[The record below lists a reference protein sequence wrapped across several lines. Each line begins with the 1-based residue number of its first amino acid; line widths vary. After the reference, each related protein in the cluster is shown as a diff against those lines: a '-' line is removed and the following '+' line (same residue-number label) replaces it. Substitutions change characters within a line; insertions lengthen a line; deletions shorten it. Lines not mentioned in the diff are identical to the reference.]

1 MAHANEASH
10 TATLA
15 DKVRAIPGG
24 EHLEMCYACGTCVST
39 CMIQQKVEPLYNPRR
54 LLRLVMIGMEQEAFE
69 SPTTWLCS
77 ECDLCYPA
85 CPQEI
90 HISGVIGAV
99 KQLAVEAGY
108 TSPLETVTVD
118 EKLCSGCGICVLAC
132 PYEAPH
138 LVDKEIDGEMDRV
151 SEVDATKCMGCG
163 TCVAACPLS
172 AIARPGVS
180 NEEVTA
186 QIPTAVAAAN
196 GAPRLVTFVCDWCLR
211 ADADVSLLE
220 SYPNNVTVIHIPCSG
235 RIDPQMALLALR
247 SGIDGVLVC
256 GCAPGE
262 CHYKRGT
269 DVSSCKI
276 GLLGRML
283 DQMSAGAPAGI
294 ERQPGTERPV
304 DSGHRTLPHA
314 HADAGPQPTQ
324 RRTTWGVGRP
334 ATIGNGRVR
343 FVQIGTQDR
352 GRIRSEVDAMLA
364 NLQAENV
371 QALQGARSG
380 ARSGA

>member
-1 MAHANEASH
+1 MGHANEALH
-10 TATLA
+10 TATFA
-15 DKVRAIPGG
+15 GPATFAGKVRAIPGG
-24 EHLEMCYACGTCVST
+24 EHLEMCYSCGTCVSK

-54 LLRLVMIGMEQEAFE
+54 LLRLVMMDMQQEAFE

-77 ECDLCYPA
+77 ACDLCYPA

-90 HISGVIGAV
+90 HISGVIAAV

-108 TSPLETVTVD
+108 KSPLETVTVNED
-118 EKLCSGCGICVLAC
+118 LCSGCGICVLAC

-138 LVDKEIDGEMDRV
+138 LLDKEINGVMDRV
-151 SEVDATKCMGCG
+151 SEVDADKCMGCG
-163 TCVAACPLS
+163 TCVAACPLG

-186 QIPTAVAAAN
+186 QIPVAVAAAN
-196 GAPRLVTFVCDWCLR
+196 GAPLHAPRLVTFVCDWCLR

-220 SYPNNVTVIHIPCSG
+220 SYPDNVTVIHIPCSG

-276 GLLGRML
+276 GLLGRMF
-283 DQMSAGAPAGI
+283 DQMSAGTG
-294 ERQPGTERPV
+294 RQVG
-304 DSGHRTLPHA
+304 SGH
-314 HADAGPQPTQ
+314 
-324 RRTTWGVGRP
+324 
-334 ATIGNGRVR
+334 TIGNGRVR

-352 GRIRSEVDAMLA
+352 GRIRNEVDAMLE
-364 NLQAENV
+364 NLQTQNI
-371 QALQGARSG
+371 QALQGA
-380 ARSGA
+380 